1 MMVGSLEYQYQFAG
15 NWRAAIFVDEGN
27 AVNDFSDALA
37 TGVGAGIRWISPV
50 GPLRLDIAKGLDPE
64 FGGEWRV
71 HFSMGPE
78 L

>member
-1 MMVGSLEYQYQFAG
+1 MDDL
-15 NWRAAIFVDEGN
+15 
-27 AVNDFSDALA
+27 SDPLA
-37 TGVGAGIRWISPV
+37 TGAGVGIRWISPV
-50 GPLRLDIAKGLDPE
+50 GPLRLDVAKGLDPE